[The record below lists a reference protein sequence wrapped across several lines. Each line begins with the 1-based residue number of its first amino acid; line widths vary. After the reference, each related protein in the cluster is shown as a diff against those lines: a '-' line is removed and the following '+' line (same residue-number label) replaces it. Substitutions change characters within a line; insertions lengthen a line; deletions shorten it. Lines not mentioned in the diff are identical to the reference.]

1 MHATPI
7 EERTVKIFIAGATG
21 VVGRRLVP
29 LLVSA
34 GHDVVGMSRSA
45 ERAAELE
52 SAGAR
57 GVVGDIL
64 DPRRLRELLTDV
76 RPEIIVHQVTDV
88 PKALDPGR
96 TQEQF
101 AANVLVRSV
110 GTRNLVQAAR
120 DAGARRIVAQ
130 SYAHIYAPTGGWIK
144 IESDELDA
152 GDHVPEGR
160 RRNVAAVIALER
172 AVLASPGIEGVALR
186 YGALYGPG
194 TAYDPAG
201 GSIAGLVRR
210 RHYPLVGGGT
220 GWTSFVHVDDAA
232 AAVMLALDGPA
243 GVYNITD
250 DRPAPASEWLPYY
263 AALLGAP
270 PPRHVPAF
278 AVRALGREHFAFRA
292 TQQRAAD
299 NRKARSQLGFA
310 PAYRTW
316 RDGWSRE
323 LAVPVAA

>member
-1 MHATPI
+1 M
-7 EERTVKIFIAGATG
+7 KIFVAGATG
-21 VVGRRLVP
+21 VVGRRLLP
-29 LLVSA
+29 LLTSA
-34 GHDVVGMSRSA
+34 GHEVVGMSRSA
-45 ERAAELE
+45 DRAADLE
-52 SAGAR
+52 RQGIR
-57 GVVGDIL
+57 GVVGNL
-64 DPRRLRELLTDV
+64 
-76 RPEIIVHQVTDV
+76 
-88 PKALDPGR
+88 LDPGGLCELLADISPDIVIHEATDIPR
-96 TQEQF
+96 VLEPGKTEEQF

-120 DAGARRIVAQ
+120 EADVRRVVAQ

-144 IESDELDA
+144 IESDELDT

-160 RRNVAAVIALER
+160 RRNVEGVIALER
-172 AVLASPGIEGVALR
+172 AVLTTPGIEGVALR

-194 TAYDPAG
+194 TAYDPEG
-201 GSIAGLVRR
+201 GSVAELVRA

-232 AAVMLALDGPA
+232 AVAVLALAGPP

-270 PPRHVPAF
+270 PPRHVPAL

-299 NRKARSQLGFA
+299 NRKARSRLGFA
-310 PAYRTW
+310 PIYRTW
-316 RDGWSRE
+316 RDGWSGE
-323 LAVPVAA
+323 VAVPVAA

>member
-1 MHATPI
+1 V
-7 EERTVKIFIAGATG
+7 RIFVAGATG

-45 ERAAELE
+45 ERAADLE
-52 SAGAR
+52 KAGAR
-57 GVVGDIL
+57 GVVGNVL
-64 DPRRLRELLTDV
+64 DPRGLRELLADV
-76 RPEIIVHQVTDV
+76 RPEIVVHQVTDI
-88 PKALDPGR
+88 PSALDPGK
-96 TQEQF
+96 TESQF

-120 DAGARRIVAQ
+120 DAGTRRIVAQ
-130 SYAHIYAPTGGWIK
+130 SYAHIYAPVGGWIK

-152 GDHVPEGR
+152 GDRVPEGR
-160 RRNVAAVIALER
+160 RRNVEAVIALER
-172 AVLASPGIEGVALR
+172 AVLTSPGIEGVALR

-194 TAYDPAG
+194 TAYDPAR
-201 GSIAGLVRR
+201 GSLADLVRE

-232 AAVMLALDGPA
+232 AAAVLALDGPA

-250 DRPAPASEWLPYY
+250 DRPAPAREWLPFY
-263 AALLGAP
+263 AVSLGAP

-278 AVRALGREHFAFRA
+278 AVRALGREHFSFRA

-299 NRKARSQLGFA
+299 NRKARAWLGFA
-310 PAYRTW
+310 PEYRTW
-316 RDGWSRE
+316 RDGWSGE
-323 LAVPVAA
+323 LAVPIAA

>member
-1 MHATPI
+1 
-7 EERTVKIFIAGATG
+7 VKIFVAGATG

-34 GHDVVGMSRSA
+34 GHQVVGMSRSA
-45 ERAAELE
+45 ERAAELDR
-52 SAGAR
+52 ARAR
-57 GVVGDIL
+57 GVVGNVL
-64 DPRRLRELLTDV
+64 DPRGLRELLAEV
-76 RPEIIVHQVTDV
+76 RPEIVIHQVTDI
-88 PKALDPGR
+88 PRALDPGK
-96 TQEQF
+96 TEAQF

-110 GTRNLVQAAR
+110 GTRNLVQAPR
-120 DAGARRIVAQ
+120 DAGARRVVAQ
-130 SYAHIYAPTGGWIK
+130 SYAHVYAPTGGWIK

-152 GDHVPEGR
+152 GDQVPEGR
-160 RRNVAAVIALER
+160 RRNVEAVIALER
-172 AVLASPGIEGVALR
+172 AVLTSPGIAGVALR

-201 GSIAGLVRR
+201 GSIADLVRK

-232 AAVMLALDGPA
+232 AAVVLALDGPA
-243 GVYNITD
+243 GVHNITD

-299 NRKARSQLGFA
+299 NRKARSRLGFT
-310 PAYRTW
+310 PQHRTW
-316 RDGWSRE
+316 RDGWSGE
-323 LAVPVAA
+323 VAVPVAA